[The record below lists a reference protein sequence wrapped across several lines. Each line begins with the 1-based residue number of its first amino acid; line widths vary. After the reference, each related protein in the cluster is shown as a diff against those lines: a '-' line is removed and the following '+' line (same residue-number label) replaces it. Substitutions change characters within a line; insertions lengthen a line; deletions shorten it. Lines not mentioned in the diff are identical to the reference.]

1 MVVPSSVSWEDVEQ
15 GAKEVM
21 KHEIWKTQTWK
32 EFKTTI
38 AAAIHVPVQEL
49 TQHKVAL
56 QALIA
61 QGGEEGANG
70 NEDDHP
76 EEGVDDEDGDEDD
89 RNECGS
95 SSSDD
100 SDQGDAMP
108 AMRDLARAMNLGPRP
123 LRGLKQMKRRDA
135 ERTLRERLIS
145 SGAQFKGL
153 FPSSREVWQK
163 VTHDANPHH
172 HHSHTFVTRQ
182 IAQARRRTATKND
195 LDGMDLGNVVQGS
208 RRRETSE
215 DYSSPPNKKRRSV
228 DEQEGTSDVGDC
240 PESHNDESEEEFEL

>member
-38 AAAIHVPVQEL
+38 AAAIHVPVKEL

-61 QGGEEGANG
+61 QGGEQGANG
-70 NEDDHP
+70 NEDDQP
-76 EEGVDDEDGDEDD
+76 EEAVDDEDGDEDD

-100 SDQGDAMP
+100 NDQGDAMP

-135 ERTLRERLIS
+135 ERTLRETLIS

-153 FPSSREVWQK
+153 FPSSREVK
-163 VTHDANPHH
+163 HDANPHH

-208 RRRETSE
+208 RRRERSE
-215 DYSSPPNKKRRSV
+215 DHSSPPKKKRRSV
-228 DEQEGTSDVGDC
+228 DEQEGTSDGGDC
-240 PESHNDESEEEFEL
+240 PESHDDESEEEFEL

>member
-21 KHEIWKTQTWK
+21 KHKIWKTQTWK

-38 AAAIHVPVQEL
+38 AAAIHVPVKEL

-61 QGGEEGANG
+61 QEGEEGANG

-89 RNECGS
+89 RNEGGS

-100 SDQGDAMP
+100 NDQGDAMP
-108 AMRDLARAMNLGPRP
+108 AMRDLARAMNLGSDDCLCVDSLLSISNTPPIDNMSTSQDYVRSILKRGKENTPSEIDPGRKKTKKGTDHGTLLLQLSYSLQVHNQP
-123 LRGLKQMKRRDA
+123 LPICL
-135 ERTLRERLIS
+135 L
-145 SGAQFKGL
+145 
-153 FPSSREVWQK
+153 
-163 VTHDANPHH
+163 
-172 HHSHTFVTRQ
+172 
-182 IAQARRRTATKND
+182 
-195 LDGMDLGNVVQGS
+195 
-208 RRRETSE
+208 
-215 DYSSPPNKKRRSV
+215 
-228 DEQEGTSDVGDC
+228 
-240 PESHNDESEEEFEL
+240 

>member
-21 KHEIWKTQTWK
+21 KHEVWKTQTWK

-38 AAAIHVPVQEL
+38 AAAIHVPLKEL
-49 TQHKVAL
+49 TQHKDAL

-61 QGGEEGANG
+61 QQGEEGGND
-70 NEDDHP
+70 NEDDHQAQ
-76 EEGVDDEDGDEDD
+76 EEEEDDEDD
-89 RNECGS
+89 RDECRS

-100 SDQGDAMP
+100 NGEGDAIP

-123 LRGLKQMKRRDA
+123 LQGLKQMKRRDA
-135 ERTLRERLIS
+135 ERTLRERLIA

-153 FPSSREVWQK
+153 FPSSRE
-163 VTHDANPHH
+163 
-172 HHSHTFVTRQ
+172 
-182 IAQARRRTATKND
+182 IAKARRKTETKND

-208 RRRETSE
+208 RRRSRSE
-215 DYSSPPNKKRRSV
+215 DQSSPPKKKRRSV
-228 DEQEGTSDVGDC
+228 DEQEGSSDSGDC
-240 PESHNDESEEEFEL
+240 SESHDDDSEEEFEL

>member
-38 AAAIHVPVQEL
+38 AAAIHVPIKEL

-61 QGGEEGANG
+61 QGGEGGANG

-100 SDQGDAMP
+100 NDQGDAML

-123 LRGLKQMKRRDA
+123 LRGLKQMKMRDA

-145 SGAQFKGL
+145 CGAQFKGL
-153 FPSSREVWQK
+153 FPSSREAWQI
-163 VTHDANPHH
+163 A
-172 HHSHTFVTRQ
+172 HHS
-182 IAQARRRTATKND
+182 RRRTATKND

-208 RRRETSE
+208 RRRERSE
-215 DYSSPPNKKRRSV
+215 DHSSPPKKKRRSV
-228 DEQEGTSDVGDC
+228 DEQEGTSDGGNC
-240 PESHNDESEEEFEL
+240 SESHGDDSEEEFEL

>member
-38 AAAIHVPVQEL
+38 AATIHVPVKEL

-61 QGGEEGANG
+61 QEGEEGTNG
-70 NEDDHP
+70 NEDDHT

-100 SDQGDAMP
+100 NDQGDAMP

-123 LRGLKQMKRRDA
+123 LQGLKQMKRRDA

-153 FPSSREVWQK
+153 FPSSRE
-163 VTHDANPHH
+163 
-172 HHSHTFVTRQ
+172 
-182 IAQARRRTATKND
+182 IAQARRRTETKND

-208 RRRETSE
+208 RRRERSE
-215 DYSSPPNKKRRSV
+215 DHGSPPKKKRRGV
-228 DEQEGTSDVGDC
+228 DEQEGTSDGGDC
-240 PESHNDESEEEFEL
+240 SESHDDESEEEFEL